1 MIKQIIEWFCRPFKK
16 EFALLFSLTLLA
28 STASV
33 YYWILYGDV
42 VFAVYLGLHGY
53 LMCYLIALVYSFI
66 GIKVLKAVYATLFL
80 ILGFISIIV
89 DIVCHHTL
97 HVGFTK
103 DMVAIIMGTNAAETG
118 EFIETFFTG
127 EVIGI
132 FMIVVIALI
141 ITWIFRTQIDWLGNK
156 FRYAWLGVLF
166 VGTAAIVVKQS
177 NNWEGVYLY
186 KIKTLLSYSAPEDL
200 KQYLQNPQLEQKK
213 ERGPQNVVL
222 VIGESFSKSH
232 SSLYGYSKQTNPL
245 LETLRDD
252 SLLHVFKH
260 IDSAELG
267 TILSFQCIMST
278 YKPEWKDSVNW
289 YECVTLPEIIS
300 KTGYKSVW
308 ISNQSRNGAYDNIV
322 SKYAELCDTSYW
334 CGQKFSGIMKYD
346 LDGVVLEQIE
356 ELLKERKE
364 KNFFV
369 VHLMGSHYS
378 FSGRYPANYGNF
390 KADDYESYSENQRGV
405 LAEYDNSILYN
416 DYVIHEI
423 CSQFGDK
430 EAIVIYFPDHGL
442 DVYDSDE
449 EYVGHARTTIPA
461 SVEAGRKI
469 PFVIYTLTMYQQ
481 NFPKETLLIKN
492 AVERPYRTDDVLYT
506 IMDIIGIKFKENND
520 VEKYSLLT
528 PVISE

>member
-1 MIKQIIEWFCRPFKK
+1 MIKQIIEWLCRPFKK
-16 EFALLFSLTLLA
+16 EFALLLSLTLLA
-28 STASV
+28 SAASV
-33 YYWILYGDV
+33 YYWMLYGDV

-53 LMCYLIALVYSFI
+53 LMCYLIAGVYSFI
-66 GIKVLKAVYATLFL
+66 GNKVLKAVYATLFL
-80 ILGFISIIV
+80 VLGFISIIV

-127 EVIGI
+127 EVTW
-132 FMIVVIALI
+132 MVLAVVIILLI
-141 ITWIFRTQIDWLGNK
+141 VGLFRKQINHLGYSL
-156 FRYAWLGVLF
+156 RYAWLALLIL
-166 VGTAAIVVKQS
+166 GTSAIVLKHS

-186 KIKTLLSYSAPEDL
+186 KIKTLLSYSAPQDL
-200 KQYLQNPQLEQKK
+200 KQYLQNPQLEQVK
-213 ERGPQNVVL
+213 ERCPQNVIL

-232 SSLYGYSKQTNPL
+232 SSLYGYDKRTNPQ
-245 LETLRDD
+245 LEKLRED
-252 SLLHVFKH
+252 SLLYVFRHV
-260 IDSAELG
+260 DSAELG

-300 KTGYKSVW
+300 KTDYKSVW
-308 ISNQSRNGAYDNIV
+308 VSNQSRNGAYDNIV

-334 CGQKFSGIMKYD
+334 VGKKFSGIMKYD

-356 ELLKERKE
+356 ELLNKRAE

-378 FSGRYPANYGNF
+378 FSGRYPAEYAHF
-390 KADDYESYSENQRGV
+390 KANDYEDYSEHQRGV
-405 LAEYDNSILYN
+405 LAQYDNSILYN
-416 DYVIHEI
+416 DYVISEL
-423 CSQFGDK
+423 CSLFDDK

-442 DVYDSDE
+442 DVYDSDN

-469 PFVIYTLTMYQQ
+469 PFVIYTSTRYQQ
-481 NFPKETLLIKN
+481 NFPQETQLIKN
-492 AVERPYRTDDVLYT
+492 AVERSYRTDDVLYT
-506 IMDIIGIKFKENND
+506 IMDIIGVKFKDND
-520 VEKYSLLT
+520 DVKKYSLLT
-528 PVISE
+528 PIEIK